1 MTSASLR
8 LLAVCATAG
17 ACLFTSFDRARAV
30 DVGFSVVDITPDV
43 AGKKP
48 VWIAGYGQNRRA
60 TGVHDPLFTRAIV
73 LRDGKEKV
81 ALVAVDVV
89 GLQYP
94 TVKEIRAG
102 LPGFKYVLVAS
113 THNHEGPDTVGLW
126 GPSPIASG
134 VDKEWVASMVAKTIQ
149 AVKDAEA
156 AAVPAKASYGTA
168 QDDTLLRDSR
178 IPQVFDGVLRALR
191 FTAADDGRTLGL
203 VVQWNCHPECMGS
216 ENTQITADFPW
227 ATIETL
233 EKKYDDC
240 PIVYFSGA
248 VGGLMAPPRDGRI
261 KNAEGQTLGEGDF
274 EFCRLYGE
282 EVGNLAAQA
291 IETSTP
297 LALSPIAVAA
307 KPISVPMA
315 NPVYQM
321 GRMLGILKRD
331 GFVWT
336 GNSDEVGPLL
346 KRGKSKELPA
356 AETEVSYIR
365 LGDLHIAG
373 MPGEI
378 YPESV
383 YGQYQEPVEPNADF
397 ADAPLEPSIESLMP
411 GDKWL
416 MIGLAN
422 DELGYVVP
430 KRQWDDVAPFAYGRD
445 DKQYGEVN
453 SIGPETAPL
462 LMRAL
467 QNRVQEASA
476 K

>member
-1 MTSASLR
+1 MTVRNISLLALLIGASLIA
-8 LLAVCATAG
+8 LV
-17 ACLFTSFDRARAV
+17 SSARGV
-30 DVGFSVVDITPDV
+30 DVGFASGDITPDV
-43 AGKKP
+43 QGKKP

-73 LRDGKEKV
+73 LRDGQDKI
-81 ALVAVDVV
+81 ALVANDVV

-94 TVKEIRAG
+94 TVKQIRES
-102 LPGFKYVLVAS
+102 LKDFTYVLVAS
-113 THNHEGPDTVGLW
+113 THNHEGPDTIGMW

-134 VDKEWVASMVAKTIQ
+134 VDKDWIDTMVAQTVETVR
-149 AVKDAEA
+149 AAEA

-178 IPQVFDGVLRALR
+178 IPKVYDGVLRALR
-191 FTAADDGRTLGL
+191 FNAVDDGRLLGL
-203 VVQWNCHPECMGS
+203 LVQWNCHPECMGS
-216 ENTQITADFPW
+216 QNTQITADFPW
-227 ATIETL
+227 ATIKTL
-233 EKKYDDC
+233 EEKYNDC

-248 VGGLMAPPRDGRI
+248 VGGLMAPPREGRI
-261 KNAEGQTLGEGDF
+261 KDADGKTLGEGDF

-282 EVGNLAAQA
+282 EVGQLAAQA
-291 IETSTP
+291 IESSTP
-297 LALSPIAVAA
+297 LELAPFTFAA
-307 KPISVPMA
+307 KPISVPMQ

-336 GNSDEVGPLL
+336 GNSDEIGPVM

-356 AETEVSYIR
+356 AETEVSYVR

-373 MPGEI
+373 IPGEV

-416 MIGLAN
+416 LIGLAN
-422 DELGYVVP
+422 DELGYIVP
-430 KRQWDDVAPFAYGRD
+430 KRQWDNEAPFAYGRSER
-445 DKQYGEVN
+445 QYGEEN

-462 LMRAL
+462 LIRAL
-467 QNRVQEASA
+467 EMRVKEANA